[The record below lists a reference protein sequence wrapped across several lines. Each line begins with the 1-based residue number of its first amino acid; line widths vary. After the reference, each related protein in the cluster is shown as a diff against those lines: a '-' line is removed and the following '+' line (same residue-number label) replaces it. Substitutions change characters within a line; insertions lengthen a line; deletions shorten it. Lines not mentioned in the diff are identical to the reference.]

1 MKFTQLMPEFL
12 YQCDDQLEESMLKF
26 NQGFML
32 KYYQTKRTYLA
43 IVICR
48 GHYIMVIFKVKSESS
63 LLLDETLVTQLMP
76 QLLLREPLM

>member
-1 MKFTQLMPEFL
+1 MNFTQLMPEFL

-48 GHYIMVIFKVKSESS
+48 GHYIMVIFESENS
-63 LLLDETLVTQLMP
+63 DEIHSAHAATAFM
-76 QLLLREPLM
+76 M

>member
-12 YQCDDQLEESMLKF
+12 YQCDDQLEDSMLKF

-32 KYYQTKRTYLA
+32 IYYQTKRTYLA

-48 GHYIMVIFKVKSESS
+48 GHYIMGIF
-63 LLLDETLVTQLMP
+63 
-76 QLLLREPLM
+76 